1 MWSYNYTQQSDELYH
16 YGIPGMKWG
25 HRKTQVSSAK
35 TAYRSAKKDYK
46 QSVKDYRRSVGFRIG
61 GINSISRERKARSK
75 MRDAEMKMID
85 KKAKYNASKAI
96 DKEGAKKA
104 EFKTYRKEM
113 TKSGIVGSVADERT
127 RGRSEFMYNHLKRQ
141 KGKEY
146 ADAVQKKVQDVSV
159 KRFVAGAAIGI
170 GTTAVAAY
178 LKSKG
183 KSKMLPLDDL
193 WQELL

>member
-25 HRKTQVSSAK
+25 HRKAQVSSAK

-46 QSVKDYRRSVGFRIG
+46 KSVKDYRRSVGFRIG
-61 GINSISRERKARSK
+61 GINSISKEREARSK
-75 MRDAEMKMID
+75 MRNAEMKMID

-96 DKEGAKKA
+96 NKEGAKKA

-146 ADAVQKKVQDVSV
+146 ADAVQKKVQNVAV

-170 GTTAVAAY
+170 GSSVVAAY
-178 LKSKG
+178 LQSKD
-183 KSKMLPLDDL
+183 M
-193 WQELL
+193 

>member
-1 MWSYNYTQQSDELYH
+1 MWTYNHTQQSDELYH

-25 HRKTQVSSAK
+25 HRKAQVSSAK

-46 QSVKDYRRSVGFRIG
+46 QSVKDYRRSSGLGI
-61 GINSISRERKARSK
+61 GINAISRERKARTK
-75 MRDAEMKMID
+75 MRNAEMKMID
-85 KKAKYNASKAI
+85 KKAKYNASKATN
-96 DKEGAKKA
+96 KEGAKKA

-113 TKSGIVGSVADERT
+113 TKSGLVGSVADERT

-146 ADAVQKKVQDVSV
+146 ADAVQKKVRDVSV

-170 GTTAVAAY
+170 GSTAVAAY
-178 LKSKG
+178 LQSKD
-183 KSKMLPLDDL
+183 M
-193 WQELL
+193 

>member
-1 MWSYNYTQQSDELYH
+1 MWAYNYTQQSDELYH

-25 HRKTQVSSAK
+25 HRKAQVSSAK

-46 QSVKDYRRSVGFRIG
+46 QSVKDYRRSSGLGI
-61 GINSISRERKARSK
+61 GINAISRERKARSK

-85 KKAKYNASKAI
+85 KKAKYNASKAMG
-96 DKEGAKKA
+96 KEGAKKA

-113 TKSGIVGSVADERT
+113 TKSGVVGSVADERT

-146 ADAVQKKVQDVSV
+146 ADAVQKKVQNVAV

-170 GTTAVAAY
+170 GSTVVAAY
-178 LKSKG
+178 LQSKD
-183 KSKMLPLDDL
+183 M
-193 WQELL
+193 

>member
-1 MWSYNYTQQSDELYH
+1 MWTYNHTQQSDELYH

-25 HRKTQVSSAK
+25 HRKAQVSSAK

-46 QSVKDYRRSVGFRIG
+46 QSVKDYRRSSGLGF
-61 GINSISRERKARSK
+61 GINAISRSRKKETK
-75 MRDAEMKMID
+75 MRNAEMKMID

-96 DKEGAKKA
+96 NKEGAKKA

-113 TKSGIVGSVADERT
+113 TKSGIVGSAADKRT
-127 RGRSEFMYNHLKRQ
+127 GGRSEFMYNHLKRQ

-146 ADAVQKKVQDVSV
+146 ADAVQKKVQNVAV

-170 GTTAVAAY
+170 GSSVVAAY
-178 LKSKG
+178 LQSKD
-183 KSKMLPLDDL
+183 M
-193 WQELL
+193 